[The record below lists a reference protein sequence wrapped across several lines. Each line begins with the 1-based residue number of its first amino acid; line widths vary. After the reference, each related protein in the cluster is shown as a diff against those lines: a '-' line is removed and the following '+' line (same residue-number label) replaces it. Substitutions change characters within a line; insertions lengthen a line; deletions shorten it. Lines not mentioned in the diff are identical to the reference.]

1 MPSKQTVKDIM
12 MRVWT
17 VTFFLLLA
25 SMNAQTVSGII
36 STNDSKGMADHLVLY
51 IFNANNYEFVS
62 YAFTDSTGRY
72 SVQLNP
78 GLYVFANFDFRYNE
92 ETLGQI
98 LLTSD
103 QNQLEKN
110 FTLTRAIATDAE
122 LRGRVLA
129 RSDSSERTPVALT
142 TIVFYSLGRSKA
154 ESRILPENE
163 ITLSTMQSFR
173 SSQKND
179 SIPGIFTTVTD
190 YDGYYY
196 SHLQSGLY
204 TMQIAKSPNNSGYI
218 SPLINIVSGDVRSWN
233 IMLTQSTSHVPIR
246 GTISANNSDALI
258 NVVIAF
264 SLTSTDYYYAI
275 TSVGTEYELMVE
287 PGYYVVTMTTLFTT
301 GDAQVVQYFGGGNSI
316 SNANIVSVS
325 NEGLTD
331 VDFITPNRD
340 QASNFV
346 IAGRVTDLET
356 GMPIANAEVT
366 AKGKFWQEID
376 GQAADMQPVL
386 TDADGQYSITG
397 QFIGDERVAIVGVKA
412 QQYEVQFYDDQD
424 FAFTAQRLNL
434 KDGSL
439 YSEIDFSLRPFG
451 TEYYRNYSI
460 EGTVVLPDIE
470 DGDTGYIYAIDIDRS
485 RLTAAAPLSEN
496 GQFRLGGFNGGENV
510 VLFAKAENTIP
521 YYYGGSGVHWAEA
534 AVLTVDGHLTDI
546 SFTLPGTQ
554 DSLFVGS
561 LAGTITLANT
571 KQSSDFAGGSVLIK
585 HASGE
590 QWLSGT
596 LLDDNGSFTLPIG
609 TQGVYHMEI
618 SIPGQEKIE
627 RRIEVNEETGLMIE
641 GVDIQVINV
650 STVDDVDNRI
660 AGSFNLHTAFPNP
673 FNPTTTITVEAIR
686 QAQAQLAIYNASGQ
700 RVRLLFAGVINAGQS
715 NFVWNGRNDSGQTLP
730 SGAYFCQF
738 RAAGFVDTKK
748 IIFLK

>member
-451 TEYYRNYSI
+451 
-460 EGTVVLPDIE
+460 
-470 DGDTGYIYAIDIDRS
+470 DRI
-485 RLTAAAPLSEN
+485 LS
-496 GQFRLGGFNGGENV
+496 
-510 VLFAKAENTIP
+510 
-521 YYYGGSGVHWAEA
+521 
-534 AVLTVDGHLTDI
+534 
-546 SFTLPGTQ
+546 
-554 DSLFVGS
+554 
-561 LAGTITLANT
+561 
-571 KQSSDFAGGSVLIK
+571 
-585 HASGE
+585 
-590 QWLSGT
+590 
-596 LLDDNGSFTLPIG
+596 
-609 TQGVYHMEI
+609 
-618 SIPGQEKIE
+618 
-627 RRIEVNEETGLMIE
+627 
-641 GVDIQVINV
+641 
-650 STVDDVDNRI
+650 
-660 AGSFNLHTAFPNP
+660 
-673 FNPTTTITVEAIR
+673 
-686 QAQAQLAIYNASGQ
+686 
-700 RVRLLFAGVINAGQS
+700 
-715 NFVWNGRNDSGQTLP
+715 
-730 SGAYFCQF
+730 
-738 RAAGFVDTKK
+738 
-748 IIFLK
+748 